1 MVIRV
6 EFRNRKN
13 KKTNLIFIKGDEEF
27 RITVGRKIIID
38 KINKII
44 ITTQ

>member
-27 RITVGRKIIID
+27 RISVRGKINID
-38 KINKII
+38 KIHKIR